1 MMSKFIVYVSAS
13 CAAFYSF
20 NVASEVYGS
29 VKNQSISDNATV
41 CMNVGFTA
49 SLTGLDNIVLSTEG
63 ETGKVGAVYRATDQ
77 FHLQSNGAVSI
88 LIKGGEL
95 SLGDYKI
102 MPNYKIDG
110 VAGKYDTP
118 INVTHDSIHTIEAE
132 FEIKSISA
140 QATGQYQGTI
150 ELLVVPQAGEATN
163 CGASIVTYPT
173 GEGIYGDTSTWATIA
188 FEDLYPNS
196 GDADYN
202 DMVIRYNASETYN
215 PDGELEY
222 IELNYVP
229 IARGAGFNH
238 ELYLDLNGEVDKARN
253 ISTETDP
260 ALIGDATVVV
270 TYTNLENG
278 NTRQKIYDLD
288 DDVPIFLNTR
298 QTLEGFANVY
308 DGADLTYPRE
318 MTSVMIIPDAPE
330 LNLFGTTDVQ
340 NDPYRTFLYV
350 NNTQNSIDLAAVN
363 PDDGMIDSEGYPFG
377 IIVPDE
383 WLWPVE
389 GVSIDDAYPY
399 FAEYRAWL
407 NGEVDTLSTE
417 AEYWYLS
424 PTTSD
429 DILFDPTGLPDF
441 SAYISD

>member
-1 MMSKFIVYVSAS
+1 
-13 CAAFYSF
+13 
-20 NVASEVYGS
+20 
-29 VKNQSISDNATV
+29 
-41 CMNVGFTA
+41 
-49 SLTGLDNIVLSTEG
+49 
-63 ETGKVGAVYRATDQ
+63 
-77 FHLQSNGAVSI
+77 
-88 LIKGGEL
+88 
-95 SLGDYKI
+95 
-102 MPNYKIDG
+102 
-110 VAGKYDTP
+110 
-118 INVTHDSIHTIEAE
+118 
-132 FEIKSISA
+132 
-140 QATGQYQGTI
+140 
-150 ELLVVPQAGEATN
+150 
-163 CGASIVTYPT
+163 
-173 GEGIYGDTSTWATIA
+173 
-188 FEDLYPNS
+188 
-196 GDADYN
+196 
-202 DMVIRYNASETYN
+202 
-215 PDGELEY
+215 
-222 IELNYVP
+222 
-229 IARGAGFNH
+229 
-238 ELYLDLNGEVDKARN
+238 LDLDGEVDKATN
-253 ISTETDP
+253 ISTTTDP

-270 TYTNLENG
+270 TYTNLDNG

-330 LNLFGTTDVQ
+330 LNLIGTTDIQ